1 MFVGVTAARPEERF
15 RRLISGRRF
24 HRLVTPY
31 GVALRP
37 DLSDHL
43 PAFEE
48 REEARKAQRV
58 LMRELRRRGFTVNGS
73 FMVWRVYVIELSD
86 EVGPRKCPDKPWV
99 YVGQTSLTPEER
111 FRQHLEEARTVEGQP
126 RFSRVV
132 HRHGVRLLPELY
144 LHLPPCYLQE
154 DALQLEAEVAR
165 DLAAQCYS
173 VKGGH

>member
-1 MFVGVTAARPEERF
+1 
-15 RRLISGRRF
+15 
-24 HRLVTPY
+24 
-31 GVALRP
+31 
-37 DLSDHL
+37 
-43 PAFEE
+43 
-48 REEARKAQRV
+48 
-58 LMRELRRRGFTVNGS
+58 
-73 FMVWRVYVIELSD
+73 MVWRVYVIELSD
-86 EVGPRKCPDKPWV
+86 ELGPRKCPDKPWV

-111 FRQHLEEARTVEGQP
+111 FRQHLEEARTMEGQP

-132 HRHGVRLLPELY
+132 HRHAVRLLPELY